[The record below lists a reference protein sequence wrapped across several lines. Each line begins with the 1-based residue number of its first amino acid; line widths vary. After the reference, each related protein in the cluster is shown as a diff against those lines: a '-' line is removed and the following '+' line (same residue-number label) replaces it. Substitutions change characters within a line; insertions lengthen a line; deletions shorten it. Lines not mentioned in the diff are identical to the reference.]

1 MDWLQQAEL
10 QEQET
15 VVALNQY
22 LTFAI
27 DEQSF
32 GISISDVVEIISL
45 CPIARVPQ
53 FSGYA
58 KGIINLRGRII
69 PVVDVRLRF
78 HMLEKPYDSRTC
90 IIITNI
96 NELDIGFIVDE
107 VQEVVDIDQDDV
119 EPAPKLTGSYAHRFI
134 IGVGKRLGKIILL
147 LDSQRLLN
155 EEEVAALDVSQM

>member
-1 MDWLQQAEL
+1 MDWLQEAEL
-10 QEQET
+10 REEET
-15 VVALNQY
+15 ETALNQY
-22 LTFAI
+22 LTFAVS
-27 DEQSF
+27 EQFF

-45 CPIARVPQ
+45 CPIAQVPQ

-78 HMLEKPYDSRTC
+78 HLPEKEYDGRTC

-107 VQEVVDIDQDDV
+107 VREVMDIDPADV
-119 EPAPKLTGSYAHRFI
+119 EPAPKLTASYAHRFI
-134 IGVGKRLGKIILL
+134 TGVGKRSDKMILL

-155 EEEVAALDVSQM
+155 EEETAALDVTQM